1 MNKKLYYKSGVD
13 ISSTKSMCEFL
24 LNHFQYYT
32 MNSWNG
38 LKSIANN
45 VKLYNLQ
52 LEGDWAQ
59 ALELLYNEG
68 DFAWLYAQDLGDKI
82 AAFQLAHPDYEVGF
96 NGRSDGYLVLY
107 RKTGFRN
114 ILPNYL
120 DGFKT
125 YEEVKD
131 YLKDFGD
138 AISNYKYELR
148 ELTNLVRDFD
158 KLCDD
163 LRDITN
169 EYSLINNKES
179 LLREEDA

>member
-32 MNSWNG
+32 MNSWNN

-45 VKLYNLQ
+45 VKLYNLK
-52 LEGDWAQ
+52 LEGDWDN
-59 ALELLYNEG
+59 LLDEIYE
-68 DFAWLYAQDLGDKI
+68 QDSLLVQDINDTIEQWESEHKG
-82 AAFQLAHPDYEVGF
+82 YSVGF

-107 RKTGFRN
+107 VEHGFKN
-114 ILPNYL
+114 ILPDYL

-125 YEEVKD
+125 YEEVKE
-131 YLKDFGD
+131 YLKNFGEH
-138 AISNYKYELR
+138 ISDYKYELR

-179 LLREEDA
+179 LLREEVA